1 MTGSGDTRDRA
12 DAPPPR
18 RAESLLAQCPVAAA
32 LVGDDGE
39 IVGVNRAVQTFLPS
53 DRWVESPDLHA
64 FLAAH
69 AAPARHGQ
77 GLVSVPGPVDGGAPR
92 TVALT
97 LLPVGLPGLRLLLL
111 HDVTLETNLRAAL
124 GESRQRYRDL
134 VEISSDFAWEVGSD
148 GTFAF
153 VSPRGALGYAAADLV
168 GRDPATLMIDPPTG
182 TPLLPFATGELLE
195 GYEVW
200 VRDAAGA
207 PACLLA
213 SCQPLTDVG
222 GRWLGARG
230 ICREVTAER
239 ARDSALAEARNRE
252 RLMAYVLRSI
262 GDVPDPA
269 VVLPAAARAVA
280 RALDATGCLIAPTHG
295 GTAAAARSGALPEML
310 PDPQSAGAAP
320 AEVAGRDGAWLAV
333 ATRFGGAESGAI
345 WLWRTDEAEPWC
357 ESDRAFLGDIAGHVA
372 VVIEQAAQHREL
384 QRLSSTDALTGLD
397 NRRAFFAALRRRL
410 ARDETGA
417 AGGRA
422 GDRAFGAL
430 VYVDVDNF
438 KQVNDRCGHTR
449 GDEALNAVAAV
460 LRANSRAGD
469 RVARLGGDEFALWLE
484 ATGPTGA
491 DVKARALLA
500 ATAALAPFSPDDA
513 PPLGFSIGIA
523 IYDPAVPEDL
533 AALIARADEAMYAVK
548 RAGKGA
554 FRIALSAIANE
565 VAEAPRAVAGRGE
578 GGSA

>member
-1 MTGSGDTRDRA
+1 MTGSRGKRD
-12 DAPPPR
+12 DAGAALSR
-18 RAESLLAQCPVAAA
+18 HAESLLAQCPVPAA
-32 LVGDDGE
+32 LVGRDGE
-39 IVGVNRAVQTFLPS
+39 IVDVNRAAHALLPP
-53 DRWVESPDLHA
+53 DRWTEQSDLRA
-64 FLAAH
+64 FLAEH
-69 AAPARHGQ
+69 AMSARHGQ
-77 GLVSVPGPVDGGAPR
+77 GLASAPGPADGGAPR
-92 TVALT
+92 TIALT
-97 LLPVGLPGLRLLLL
+97 LLPIGLPDLRLLLL

-134 VEISSDFAWEVGSD
+134 VEVSSDFAWEVGPD
-148 GTFAF
+148 GAFAF
-153 VSPRGALGYAAADLV
+153 VSPRGALGYTAADLV
-168 GRDPATLMIDPPTG
+168 GRRPAEMMIDPPAG
-182 TPLLPFATGELLE
+182 EPVLPFATREPLD

-213 SCQPLTDVG
+213 SCQPLADVG

-230 ICREVTAER
+230 VCRDVTAER
-239 ARDSALAEARNRE
+239 ARDAALAEARNRE

-269 VVLPAAARAVA
+269 VVLAAAARAVA
-280 RALDATGCLIAPTHG
+280 RALDATGCLIAPAQG
-295 GTAAAARSGALPEML
+295 GTAAAARSGALPDRL
-310 PDPQSAGAAP
+310 PDPQSAGPAP
-320 AEVAGRDGAWLAV
+320 VEVAGHDGTWLAV

-345 WLWRTDEAEPWC
+345 WLWRTAGAEPWC
-357 ESDRAFLGDIAGHVA
+357 DADRAFLVDVAGHIA
-372 VVIEQAAQHREL
+372 VVIEQAAQYREL

-397 NRRAFFAALRRRL
+397 NRRAFFAALERRL
-410 ARDETGA
+410 ARDGA
-417 AGGRA
+417 GATGGRA
-422 GDRAFGAL
+422 GDRAPGAL

-438 KQVNDRCGHTR
+438 KQVNDRCGHAR
-449 GDEALNAVAAV
+449 GDAALNSVAAM

-484 ATGPTGA
+484 ATDAAGA

-523 IYDPAVPEDL
+523 IYDPAAPEDL

-548 RAGKGA
+548 HAGKGA
-554 FRIALSAIANE
+554 FRIAPNPTGAGEVPRAIAGGGGGG
-565 VAEAPRAVAGRGE
+565 AP
-578 GGSA
+578 

>member
-1 MTGSGDTRDRA
+1 MTGSGDKRDGTRV
-12 DAPPPR
+12 APAR
-18 RAESLLAQCPVAAA
+18 QAESLLAQCPVPAA
-32 LVGDDGE
+32 LIGRDGE
-39 IVGVNRAVQTFLPS
+39 IVDVNPAARALLPADPWTERS
-53 DRWVESPDLHA
+53 DLHA
-64 FLAAH
+64 FLTEH
-69 AAPARHGQ
+69 AVSARHGQ
-77 GLVSVPGPVDGGAPR
+77 GLVSVPGSADGGAPR

-134 VEISSDFAWEVGSD
+134 VEISSDFAWEVGPD

-168 GRDPATLMIDPPTG
+168 GRRPAALMIDPPTG
-182 TPLLPFATGELLE
+182 EPVLPFATREPLD

-207 PACLLA
+207 PACLLT
-213 SCQPLTDVG
+213 SCQPLADVS

-230 ICREVTAER
+230 VCRDVTAER
-239 ARDSALAEARNRE
+239 ARDAALAEARNRE

-280 RALDATGCLIAPTHG
+280 RALDATGCLIAPAQG
-295 GTAAAARSGALPEML
+295 GTAAAARSGALPDML
-310 PDPQSAGAAP
+310 PDPQGAGSTP
-320 AEVAGRDGAWLAV
+320 VEVADRDGMWLAV
-333 ATRFGGAESGAI
+333 ATRFGGARSGAI
-345 WLWRTDEAEPWC
+345 WLWRAGEAEPWS
-357 ESDRAFLGDIAGHVA
+357 EADRAFLADIAGHVA
-372 VVIEQAAQHREL
+372 VVIEQAAQYREL

-397 NRRAFFAALRRRL
+397 NRRAFFAALERRL
-410 ARDETGA
+410 ARDGAGA

-422 GDRAFGAL
+422 GDRAPGAL

-438 KQVNDRCGHTR
+438 KQVNDRCGHAR
-449 GDEALNAVAAV
+449 GDEALNAVAAA

-484 ATGPTGA
+484 ATDAAGA

-500 ATAALAPFSPDDA
+500 ATAALAPFSPDEA

-523 IYDPAVPEDL
+523 IHDPAAPEDL
-533 AALIARADEAMYAVK
+533 AALVARADEAMYVVK
-548 RAGKGA
+548 HAGKGA
-554 FRIALSAIANE
+554 FRIAPAPANAGE
-565 VAEAPRAVAGRGE
+565 EPRAVAG
-578 GGSA
+578 GGGGGVP